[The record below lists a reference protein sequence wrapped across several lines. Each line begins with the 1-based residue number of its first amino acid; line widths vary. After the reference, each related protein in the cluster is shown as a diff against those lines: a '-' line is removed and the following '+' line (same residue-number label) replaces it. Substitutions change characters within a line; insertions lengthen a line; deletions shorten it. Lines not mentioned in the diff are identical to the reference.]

1 MVEFNPTIPADV
13 EFVQPRDIKINQGSL
28 LSLTKLGQE
37 KGYELVAALDLNAFF
52 VKRVLSFI

>member
-13 EFVQPRDIKINQGSL
+13 EFVQPRDIKINQGSSL

-37 KGYELVAALDLNAFF
+37 KGYELVAAL
-52 VKRVLSFI
+52 I